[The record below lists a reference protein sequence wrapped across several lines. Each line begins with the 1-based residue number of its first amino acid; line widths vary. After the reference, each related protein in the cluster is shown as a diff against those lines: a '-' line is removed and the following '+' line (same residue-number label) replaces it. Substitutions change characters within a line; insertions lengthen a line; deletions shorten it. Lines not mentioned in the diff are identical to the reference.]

1 MGEIF
6 KFYVEY
12 PYFELLLA
20 IIENASQQV
29 EIGLC
34 FQQIVVFVHRYSSV
48 VVDDWSGEFAII
60 ANNDF
65 YFFKIIL
72 HTLYLISLS

>member
-6 KFYVEY
+6 KFYVEN

-20 IIENASQQV
+20 IIENASQQL

-34 FQQIVVFVHRYSSV
+34 FPRIVVFVHRY
-48 VVDDWSGEFAII
+48 
-60 ANNDF
+60 
-65 YFFKIIL
+65 
-72 HTLYLISLS
+72 

>member
-1 MGEIF
+1 MIWNFCQNLADLANQNEGREIFKMGEIF

-34 FQQIVVFVHRYSSV
+34 FQQIVVFVHRY
-48 VVDDWSGEFAII
+48 
-60 ANNDF
+60 
-65 YFFKIIL
+65 
-72 HTLYLISLS
+72 